1 LRQYNSIHFEK
12 VVAGE
17 NPANIAGILKKY
29 SDKNQVSVPKTA
41 FTRFEKQHSK
51 EWEVY
56 YQEVDTALSA
66 VYDCVPQGT
75 VLMMNFQIND
85 TVKIVPF
92 EKE

>member
-1 LRQYNSIHFEK
+1 MRQYNSIHFEK

-17 NPANIAGILKKY
+17 SPANIAGIIKKY

-41 FTRFEKQHSK
+41 FTRFEKPDSK
-51 EWEVY
+51 DWENY
-56 YQEVDTALSA
+56 YQEVDAALST

-75 VLMMNFQIND
+75 VLMLNFQINE
-85 TVKIVPF
+85 TVRIVPF